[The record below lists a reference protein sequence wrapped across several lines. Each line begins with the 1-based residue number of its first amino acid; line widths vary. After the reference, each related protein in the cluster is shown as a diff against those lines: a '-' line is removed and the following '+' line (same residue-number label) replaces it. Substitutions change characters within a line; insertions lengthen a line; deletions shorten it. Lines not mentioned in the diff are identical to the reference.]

1 MKNYTVIS
9 GDYFHTP
16 LLYKDYEQQPVFQWK
31 VGRPGFLNMTQ
42 LEDGLIGGFRAIPQK
57 NANSL
62 AAEKRVK
69 IMMLLM
75 AEIRLTT

>member
-16 LLYKDYEQQPVFQWK
+16 LLYKDPYEKQPVFQWK

-42 LEDGLIGGFRAIPQK
+42 LEDGLIGGFRATPKKIANIRKK
-57 NANSL
+57 NGL
-62 AAEKRVK
+62 K
-69 IMMLLM
+69 
-75 AEIRLTT
+75 